1 MWILPTP
8 LFFAHNLQMQIKIN
22 SNDPLF
28 EQKIE
33 LLKLQF
39 KTGAASKAA
48 RKAIENFYE
57 IERRCE
63 LLAAQNES
71 MSAEIDRL
79 RELMKIM
86 ESPSIGAR
94 IAHLRSLRR

>member
-1 MWILPTP
+1 MWILPTA
-8 LFFAHNLQMQIKIN
+8 LFFHHNSRMLIKIKT
-22 SNDPLF
+22 NDPLF

-33 LLKLQF
+33 LLKLQY

-79 RELMKIM
+79 RELMKLM
-86 ESPSIGAR
+86 ESTSISTR
-94 IAHLRSLRR
+94 IAHLRSLRS

>member
-1 MWILPTP
+1 MWILSTS
-8 LFFAHNLQMQIKIN
+8 LFFPHNLRMQIKIN

-39 KTGAASKAA
+39 KTSAASKAA

-86 ESPSIGAR
+86 ESPSIGVR